1 MLNEKLMS
9 DFINVG
15 CQTKKEAA
23 IALQVYLELCE
34 VKKYFD
40 VEYCYSTE
48 LKCLYFTGRKTKSSA
63 KSIFIPIAASDT
75 ISFLQMEKYFILDN
89 SSQRSVILAMV
100 DSDSTC
106 VYYQITEG
114 IKDPAPET
122 PLLDIEEKRTKLDI
136 ELRKNWK
143 LLEQSAMYNLPI
155 TLKKK
160 TKYSN

>member
-1 MLNEKLMS
+1 
-9 DFINVG
+9 
-15 CQTKKEAA
+15 
-23 IALQVYLELCE
+23 
-34 VKKYFD
+34 
-40 VEYCYSTE
+40 
-48 LKCLYFTGRKTKSSA
+48 
-63 KSIFIPIAASDT
+63 
-75 ISFLQMEKYFILDN
+75 
-89 SSQRSVILAMV
+89 MV